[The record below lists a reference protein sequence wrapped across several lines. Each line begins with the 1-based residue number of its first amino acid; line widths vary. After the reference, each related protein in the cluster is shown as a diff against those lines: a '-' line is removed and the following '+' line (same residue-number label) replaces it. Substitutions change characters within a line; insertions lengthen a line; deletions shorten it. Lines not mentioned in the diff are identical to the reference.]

1 MSESQHMRV
10 MGAAAIEAHASQWLE
25 RREFENWTE
34 RNQQEFEA
42 WLDESPA
49 HRVAFVRLE
58 AGWKRT
64 SRLAALRPPEAAQKS
79 EPIARARPRMMRV
92 AIGLAIAAVL
102 AGGLANFLL
111 RPAQMAYATPF
122 GGHRAITLAD
132 GTLVELNTD
141 TVLRVRMSASSR
153 TVQLDRGE
161 AYFQV
166 KHDAARPFVVMAA
179 GLRVVDLGTKFVV
192 RNDST
197 RLEVALLEGRARF
210 ESTDPKMHSAILS
223 PGDVVVAKGKSVS
236 LTKASAQDLDGDFG
250 WRRGLLVFK
259 HTALADAAAEFN
271 RYNREKLIIA
281 DASAAKLQIRGTFR
295 TGDVALFASVTR
307 DVLGLH
313 VTRRGGDIVVTR

>member
-1 MSESQHMRV
+1 MSGREQMRAIS
-10 MGAAAIEAHASQWLE
+10 AAATEAEASQWLE

-58 AGWKRT
+58 TGWKRT
-64 SRLAALRPPEAAQKS
+64 SRLAALRPPETEQIS
-79 EPIARARPRMMRV
+79 RSFVRARSRV
-92 AIGLAIAAVL
+92 ARVALGLAIVVVL
-102 AGGLANFLL
+102 AGGMAAFLL
-111 RPAQMAYATPF
+111 RPVKTAYATPF
-122 GGHRAITLAD
+122 GGHRVITLAD

-141 TVLRVRMSASSR
+141 TVLHVSMGSNRR

-166 KHDAARPFVVMAA
+166 KHDAARPFVVLAA

-192 RNDST
+192 RNDSV

-210 ESTDPKMHSAILS
+210 ESADPKMQSAILS
-223 PGDVVVAKGKSVS
+223 PGDVVVAKGGSVS
-236 LTKASAQDLDGDFG
+236 LTKASARDLDGDFG

-259 HTALADAAAEFN
+259 HTALADAATEFN
-271 RYNREKLIIA
+271 RYNREKLIVA
-281 DASAAKLQIRGTFR
+281 DVSAAKLQIRGTFR

-313 VTRRGGDIVVTR
+313 VVKRGGDIVVTR

>member
-1 MSESQHMRV
+1 MSGSEPMRV
-10 MGAAAIEAHASQWLE
+10 VDAAAIEAHASQWLE

-42 WLDESPA
+42 WLDASPA

-58 AGWKRT
+58 TGWKRT

-79 EPIARARPRMMRV
+79 EIVRARPRLTRV

-111 RPAQMAYATPF
+111 RPAQVAYATPL
-122 GGHRAITLAD
+122 GGHRTITLAD

-141 TVLRVRMSASSR
+141 TVLRVRMSAR
-153 TVQLDRGE
+153 NRIVQLDRGE

-166 KHDAARPFVVMAA
+166 RHDTARPFVVMAA
-179 GLRVVDLGTKFVV
+179 GLRVVDLGTRFVV
-192 RNDST
+192 RNDSA
-197 RLEVALLEGRARF
+197 RLEVALIEGRARF
-210 ESTDPKMHSAILS
+210 ESTDPKMQSAILS
-223 PGDVVVAKGKSVS
+223 PGDVVVAKGASVS

-259 HTALADAAAEFN
+259 HTALADAAVEFN
-271 RYNREKLIIA
+271 RYNHEKLIIA

-295 TGDVALFASVTR
+295 TGDVALFATVTR

>member
-1 MSESQHMRV
+1 MSGREKMRA
-10 MGAAAIEAHASQWLE
+10 MDAAAIEAQASQWLE
-25 RREFENWTE
+25 RREFEKWTD
-34 RNQQEFEA
+34 RKQQEFEA

-58 AGWKRT
+58 TGWKRT
-64 SRLAALRPPEAAQKS
+64 SRLAALRPPETEQRSKPLARMR
-79 EPIARARPRMMRV
+79 PLRARIAV
-92 AIGLAIAAVL
+92 GFAVAAVM
-102 AGGLANFLL
+102 AGGVTTFLL
-111 RPAQMAYATPF
+111 RPMEAAYATPL

-141 TVLRVRMSASSR
+141 TVLHVSMGSYGR

-192 RNDST
+192 RNDSV

-210 ESTDPKMHSAILS
+210 ESTNPQMQSAILS
-223 PGDVVVAKGKSVS
+223 PGDVVVAKGTSVS

-250 WRRGLLVFK
+250 WRHGLLVFK
-259 HTALADAAAEFN
+259 HTALANAAAEFN
-271 RYNREKLIIA
+271 RYNHEKLIIA
-281 DASAAKLQIRGTFR
+281 DASAGELQIRGTFR
-295 TGDVALFASVTR
+295 TGDVALFANVTR